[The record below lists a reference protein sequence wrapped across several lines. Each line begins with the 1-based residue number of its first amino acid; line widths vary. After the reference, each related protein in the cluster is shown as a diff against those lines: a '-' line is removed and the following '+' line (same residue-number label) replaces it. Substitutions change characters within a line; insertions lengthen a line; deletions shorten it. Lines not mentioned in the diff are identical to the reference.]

1 MIVTFIC
8 EIVLWLC
15 DILKRI
21 LMSKIHTELFKGKM
35 YIWDL
40 LQNNMG
46 GRKISGDGDE
56 TFWPQFNN
64 CED

>member
-1 MIVTFIC
+1 
-8 EIVLWLC
+8 
-15 DILKRI
+15 
-21 LMSKIHTELFKGKM
+21 MSKIHTELFMGKR

-56 TFWPQFNN
+56 TFWPLFNN
-64 CED
+64 YED